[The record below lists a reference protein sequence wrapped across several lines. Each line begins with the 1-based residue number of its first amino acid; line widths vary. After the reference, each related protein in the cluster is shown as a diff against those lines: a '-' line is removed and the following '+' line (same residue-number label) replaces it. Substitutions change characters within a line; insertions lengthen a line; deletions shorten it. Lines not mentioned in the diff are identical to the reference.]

1 MLPRP
6 STLQIALLISVVLH
20 VGVIALRFADPVDF
34 NKLFESESLDVI
46 LVNARSQEAPEKAQ
60 AIAQAALAGGGE
72 ADSGRA
78 TTPLPPS
85 ATTQAGDDAEDAHR
99 LIQQLQ
105 QEQEQLLAQL
115 REQDAQLQPPDPQHP
130 AGNPDARSEQERRQQ
145 RLRLLAEIEKRI
157 QEENARP
164 KKRYISPATREQAD
178 ALYYDQLRRK
188 IEDKGTRNFPEHRGQ
203 KLYGELTMMITVDV
217 QGRVVDAKVVT
228 PSRSRVLDKRAVAI
242 VEAAGPFGAVSAGMR
257 KRGDE
262 LFVFTSHFKF
272 SRERGFETTFS
283 APDSAS
289 AASAAASAP

>member
-1 MLPRP
+1 MQLRRP
-6 STLQIALLISVVLH
+6 STLEIALAVSVLFH
-20 VGVIALRFADPVDF
+20 AGLLALRFADPQDF
-34 NKLFESESLDVI
+34 NRWFESQALDIV
-46 LVNARSQEAPEKAQ
+46 LVNARTSEPTQAQ
-60 AIAQAALAGGGE
+60 ALAQAALAGGGE
-72 ADSGRA
+72 AEAGRA
-78 TTPLPPS
+78 TSPLPPS
-85 ATTQAGDDAEDAHR
+85 ATTQLGDDSEDAHR
-99 LIQQLQ
+99 RIEQLQ
-105 QEQEQLLAQL
+105 ELQEQLLAQVKAEARL
-115 REQDAQLQPPDPQHP
+115 PAPDPKKP
-130 AGNPDARSEQERRQQ
+130 GLSPEERAEEERRQQ